1 MALFK
6 PDASK
11 SLFIDGAFRAPTPG
25 APPPLELVNPANEQ
39 LLATVPSASQSDVDA
54 AVAAAASA
62 VKLGAWRARGGA
74 GRAPVLRAIAAGVK
88 RRTEALARLE
98 SYTGKP
104 MPESIWDI
112 EDVVACFE
120 YYAEQAEALDRRQG
134 TPVALPDDDYTCELH
149 WAPVGVAALIVP
161 WNYPLLMA
169 AWKVAPALAAGCDVV
184 LKPSEL
190 SPLSA
195 LQLGAIAT
203 EAGLPAGLL
212 NVLAGGGAVGAWLAA
227 HPRVDKVAFTGS
239 ERSGVAVAAA
249 AARDVRNVSLEL
261 GGKSAVIVFDD
272 VAASDAEL
280 DKAVEWVLFGCFWTN
295 GQICSATS
303 RLLIHEK
310 IAPAFLRRLAA
321 CAKAIPLCDPLD
333 AATADA
339 TGVLGPVVSKAQ
351 YDKVVHL
358 VNEAIADGA
367 RVLAGGRRP
376 PSKPKGYY
384 IEPTVLQVEP
394 SRHAIWRTEV
404 FGPVLSVATF
414 RDEAEAIAL
423 ANGTAF
429 GLAAAVL
436 TADAAR
442 GKRVAE
448 AMEAGIVWVQCS
460 QPCFCQ
466 APWGGVKRSGIGRE
480 LGTFGIDGFLE
491 PKQVTTYVSKNPLGW
506 YTLPKSRL

>member
-1 MALFK
+1 M
-6 PDASK
+6 
-11 SLFIDGAFRAPTPG
+11 
-25 APPPLELVNPANEQ
+25 
-39 LLATVPSASQSDVDA
+39 
-54 AVAAAASA
+54 
-62 VKLGAWRARGGA
+62 
-74 GRAPVLRAIAAGVK
+74 
-88 RRTEALARLE
+88 
-98 SYTGKP
+98 
-104 MPESIWDI
+104 
-112 EDVVACFE
+112 
-120 YYAEQAEALDRRQG
+120 
-134 TPVALPDDDYTCELH
+134 LP
-149 WAPVGVAALIVP
+149 
-161 WNYPLLMA
+161 
-169 AWKVAPALAAGCDVV
+169 
-184 LKPSEL
+184 
-190 SPLSA
+190 
-195 LQLGAIAT
+195 
-203 EAGLPAGLL
+203 
-212 NVLAGGGAVGAWLAA
+212 GGGAVGAWLAA

-261 GGKSAVIVFDD
+261 GGKSAVVVFDD

-429 GLAAAVL
+429 GLAAAIL

-442 GKRVAE
+442 GTRVAE